1 MKKLMSGLLIVMLLA
16 SLLAVGAAEVPV
28 YAQVDAV
35 VENNT
40 VTLTMTAAQDTY
52 NGRYT
57 LSFDEAALHFEGAQ
71 SESRV
76 HCQAAEQGSVTL
88 AYATSQANRIP
99 AGTVL
104 AKMQFAY
111 VGRPRTTEITLAVE
125 DFNAQEG
132 LHLYLRSLYVNPRL
146 PFTDVPEDRWFYEA
160 VKEAYGAG
168 WVDGVTDTLFAPNAT
183 MNRAMF
189 VTILGRMA
197 GAGTEQTQET
207 QFTDV
212 KADSYYAGYVA
223 WAVEA
228 GIVKGTSP
236 KTFSPGAK
244 ITREQMVTFLHRYAQ
259 YQGKDVT
266 AEYSAMMQF
275 PDADQISPYAR
286 QAMAWAV
293 DTKVVDG
300 IGGDL
305 KPQAHATRAQ
315 GVQVLVRCTHLW
327 D

>member
-1 MKKLMSGLLIVMLLA
+1 MKKLMSGLLVVMLLA
-16 SLLAVGAAEVPV
+16 SLLTVGAAEVPV

-35 VENNT
+35 VEDNT

-57 LSFDEAALHFEGAQ
+57 LSFDEAALQFEEAQ
-71 SESRV
+71 LESQV
-76 HCQAAEQGSVTL
+76 HCQTVGQGSVTL
-88 AYATSQANRIP
+88 AYAASQTNRIP

-104 AKMQFAY
+104 AQMKFTY
-111 VGRPRTTEITLAVE
+111 VGRPRTTEIKVTVE
-125 DFNAQEG
+125 DFNAKEG
-132 LHLYLRSLYVNPRL
+132 LHLHLRSLYLNPRL
-146 PFTDVPEDRWFYEA
+146 PFTDVPEDKWYYEA
-160 VKEAYGAG
+160 VEEAYGAG
-168 WVDGVTDTLFAPNAT
+168 WVDGVTDTLFAPNAA

-197 GAGTEQTQET
+197 GVQTEQTHET
-207 QFTDV
+207 NFTDV

-228 GIVKGTSP
+228 GIVKGTSET
-236 KTFSPGAK
+236 TFSPGAK

-259 YQGKDVT
+259 YRGRNVT
-266 AEYSAMMQF
+266 AEDSAMKQF
-275 PDADQISPYAR
+275 PDADQVSPYAR

-293 DTKVVDG
+293 DTGVVDG
-300 IGGDL
+300 IGGKL

-315 GVQVLVRCTHLW
+315 GVQVLVRSTHLW